1 MSILPVVQQDL
12 EEKLEVEEDIIEN
25 ETDDQSEEE
34 QEPIIEV
41 KERKKA
47 VRSEIF
53 DVKDEPEP
61 EPEPVQ
67 EEPVQ
72 AVPETVEPVKQKP
85 KKRRPAK
92 LYEEGYTE
100 GDYRVMIDKNGN
112 KRWINDENIKKAT
125 ERIMKVHQEGN
136 TRRTGGNGR
145 KKKPPPVEKQLQDVL
160 KKQEEQKNNISE
172 EFLKKYQEDLM
183 KVVQQA
189 SLQAVE
195 TYDTKRKA
203 RKAEKKAKQIND
215 QLQNKLSGIQQQR
228 KPKYGEAGFFNDC
241 WN

>member
-12 EEKLEVEEDIIEN
+12 EEKLDVEEEIIEN
-25 ETDDQSEEE
+25 ETENESEEE
-34 QEPIIEV
+34 EEPIIEV

-47 VRSEIF
+47 VRNEIF
-53 DVKDEPEP
+53 DVKEEPEP
-61 EPEPVQ
+61 EPEP
-67 EEPVQ
+67 EPQV
-72 AVPETVEPVKQKP
+72 VPETVESVKP

-92 LYEEGYTE
+92 FYEEGHTE
-100 GDYRVMIDKNGN
+100 GDFRVMIDKNGS
-112 KRWINDENIKKAT
+112 KRWVNDKHLQRSRERLSKMHKEGLIKHTPK
-125 ERIMKVHQEGN
+125 
-136 TRRTGGNGR
+136 

-160 KKQEEQKNNISE
+160 KKQEEQTNNLSE
-172 EFLKKYQEDLM
+172 QFLKKYQEDLM

-195 TYDTKRKA
+195 TYDTKRKE
-203 RKAEKKAKQIND
+203 RKKEKKAKQQAELVNS
-215 QLQNKLSGIQQQR
+215 QLQNKLAGIQQQR

>member
-12 EEKLEVEEDIIEN
+12 EEKLQEDEEIIEDETEN
-25 ETDDQSEEE
+25 ESEEE
-34 QEPIIEV
+34 VEPIIEV
-41 KERKKA
+41 KARKKA

-67 EEPVQ
+67 ESEPV
-72 AVPETVEPVKQKP
+72 KP

-92 LYEEGYTE
+92 FYEEGHRE
-100 GDYRVMIDKNGN
+100 GDFRVMIDKNGS
-112 KRWINDENIKKAT
+112 KRWVNDKHLERSRERLSKMHKEGLIKFTPK
-125 ERIMKVHQEGN
+125 
-136 TRRTGGNGR
+136 
-145 KKKPPPVEKQLQDVL
+145 KKKPPPVEKQLQEVL

-195 TYDTKRKA
+195 TYDSKRKA
-203 RKAEKKAKQIND
+203 RKAEKKAQQINN
-215 QLQNKLSGIQQQR
+215 QLQNKLSGIQEQQQR
-228 KPKYGEAGFFNDC
+228 KPRYGEAGFFNDC

>member
-12 EEKLEVEEDIIEN
+12 EEKLDVEEEIIEN
-25 ETDDQSEEE
+25 ETENESEEE
-34 QEPIIEV
+34 EEPIIEV

-47 VRSEIF
+47 VRNEIF
-53 DVKDEPEP
+53 DIKEEPEP
-61 EPEPVQ
+61 EPEH
-67 EEPVQ
+67 EPEPEPQV
-72 AVPETVEPVKQKP
+72 VPETVEPVKP

-92 LYEEGYTE
+92 FYEEGHTE
-100 GDYRVMIDKNGN
+100 GDFRVMIDKNGS
-112 KRWINDENIKKAT
+112 KRWVNDKHLQRSRERLSKMHKEGLIKHTPK
-125 ERIMKVHQEGN
+125 
-136 TRRTGGNGR
+136 

-160 KKQEEQKNNISE
+160 KKQEEQTNNLSE
-172 EFLKKYQEDLM
+172 QFLKKYQEDLM

-195 TYDTKRKA
+195 TYDTKRKE
-203 RKAEKKAKQIND
+203 RKKEKKAKQQADLVNS
-215 QLQNKLSGIQQQR
+215 QLQNKLAGIQQQR

>member
-12 EEKLEVEEDIIEN
+12 EEKLEVEEDIIDD
-25 ETDDQSEEE
+25 ETEEQSEEE

-61 EPEPVQ
+61 EPEPVE

-72 AVPETVEPVKQKP
+72 EVPEPVKEKP

-92 LYEEGYTE
+92 FYEEGHTE
-100 GDYRVMIDKNGN
+100 GDFRVMIDKNGS
-112 KRWINDENIKKAT
+112 KRWVNDKHLQRSRERLSKMHKEGLIKHTPK
-125 ERIMKVHQEGN
+125 
-136 TRRTGGNGR
+136 

>member
-12 EEKLEVEEDIIEN
+12 EEKLQEDEEIIED
-25 ETDDQSEEE
+25 ETEDESEEE
-34 QEPIIEV
+34 VEPIIEV
-41 KERKKA
+41 KTRKKA

-61 EPEPVQ
+61 EPVQ
-67 EEPVQ
+67 ES
-72 AVPETVEPVKQKP
+72 EPVKQKP

-112 KRWINDENIKKAT
+112 KRWVNDENIKKAT
-125 ERIMKVHQEGN
+125 ERILKVHQEGN
-136 TRRTGGNGR
+136 TVRTKGIGR
-145 KKKPPPVEKQLQDVL
+145 KKKPPPVEKQLQEVL
-160 KKQEEQKNNISE
+160 KKQEEQANNLSE

-189 SLQAVE
+189 SLHAVE
-195 TYDTKRKA
+195 TYDSKRKA
-203 RKAEKKAKQIND
+203 RKAEKKAQEQAQLVNN
-215 QLQNKLSGIQQQR
+215 QLQNKLSGIQQQQQR
-228 KPKYGEAGFFNDC
+228 KKYGEPGFFNDC

>member
-12 EEKLEVEEDIIEN
+12 EEKLEVEENIIDD
-25 ETDDQSEEE
+25 ETEEQSEEE

-61 EPEPVQ
+61 EPEPVE
-67 EEPVQ
+67 EEPVK
-72 AVPETVEPVKQKP
+72 EEPVKP

-92 LYEEGYTE
+92 FYEEGHTE
-100 GDYRVMIDKNGN
+100 GDFRVMIDKNGS
-112 KRWINDENIKKAT
+112 KRWVNDKHLQRSRERLSKMHKEGLIKFTPK
-125 ERIMKVHQEGN
+125 
-136 TRRTGGNGR
+136 

-160 KKQEEQKNNISE
+160 KKQEEQTNNLSE
-172 EFLKKYQEDLM
+172 QFLKKYQEDLM

-195 TYDTKRKA
+195 TYDTKRKE
-203 RKAEKKAKQIND
+203 RKAEKKAKEQADLVNS
-215 QLQNKLSGIQQQR
+215 QLQNKLAGIQQQR
-228 KPKYGEAGFFNDC
+228 KPKYGESGFFNDC

>member
-12 EEKLEVEEDIIEN
+12 EEKLEVEEEIIEN

-72 AVPETVEPVKQKP
+72 AVPETVEPVKEKP

-92 LYEEGYTE
+92 FYEEGHTE
-100 GDYRVMIDKNGN
+100 GDFRVMIDKNGS
-112 KRWINDENIKKAT
+112 KRWVNDKHLQRSRERLSKMHKEGLIKHTPK
-125 ERIMKVHQEGN
+125 
-136 TRRTGGNGR
+136 

>member
-12 EEKLEVEEDIIEN
+12 EEKLEVEEEIIDD
-25 ETDDQSEEE
+25 ETEDQSEEE

-61 EPEPVQ
+61 EPEPV
-67 EEPVQ
+67 EEKPVEEK
-72 AVPETVEPVKQKP
+72 PVEPVKP

-92 LYEEGYTE
+92 FYEEGHTE
-100 GDYRVMIDKNGN
+100 GDFRVMIDKNGS
-112 KRWINDENIKKAT
+112 KRWVNDKHLQRSRERLSKMHKEGLIKHTPK
-125 ERIMKVHQEGN
+125 
-136 TRRTGGNGR
+136 

-160 KKQEEQKNNISE
+160 KKQEEQTNNLSE
-172 EFLKKYQEDLM
+172 QFLKKYQDDLM

-203 RKAEKKAKQIND
+203 RKAEKKAKEQADLVNS
-215 QLQNKLSGIQQQR
+215 QLQNKLAGIQQQR

>member
-12 EEKLEVEEDIIEN
+12 EEKLEVEEDIIES
-25 ETDDQSEEE
+25 ETEEQIEEE
-34 QEPIIEV
+34 EEPIIEV

-61 EPEPVQ
+61 EPEPVK
-67 EEPVQ
+67 EEPV
-72 AVPETVEPVKQKP
+72 KP

-92 LYEEGYTE
+92 FYEEGHTE
-100 GDYRVMIDKNGN
+100 GDFRVMIDKNGS
-112 KRWINDENIKKAT
+112 KRWVNDKHLQRSRERLSKMHKEGLIKFTPK
-125 ERIMKVHQEGN
+125 
-136 TRRTGGNGR
+136 

-160 KKQEEQKNNISE
+160 KKQEEQTNNLSE
-172 EFLKKYQEDLM
+172 QFLKKYQEDLM
-183 KVVQQA
+183 KVVQEA

-203 RKAEKKAKQIND
+203 RKAEKKAKEQANLVNS
-215 QLQNKLSGIQQQR
+215 QLQNKLAGIQQQR